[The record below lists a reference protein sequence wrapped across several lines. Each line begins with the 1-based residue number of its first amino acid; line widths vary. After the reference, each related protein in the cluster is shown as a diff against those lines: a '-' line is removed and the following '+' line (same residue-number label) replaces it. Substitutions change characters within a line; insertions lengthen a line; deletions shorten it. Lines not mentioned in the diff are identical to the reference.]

1 MPTLS
6 IHPTA
11 LRRGVSP
18 VTGPS
23 GTPPPTPRAARAG
36 TRRHLRASAAAIPG
50 FESTAWLVVTAGLAL
65 LVIAWAV
72 VVFNVPNVSYVLFD
86 PRTKTGLEVLRARS
100 VSSPRSC
107 LSCFPTRRCASS
119 FAGSRWDLYC
129 WDSAVSDL
137 AISIRCSCGRSVS
150 RKACM
155 GRFLF
160 AWRRRLPWR
169 SGLHSDATPALPT
182 WISGSRGRNG
192 PRGLARTRARGQPA
206 HPDDAGETL
215 TDRRVG
221 GTGPLPGLRPAHW
234 GLSLVPLV
242 LASIAAVG
250 ASPAMPT
257 RESVAGSRRRWCSLR
272 DSSSTLLWPSAYSP
286 AFTTSD
292 VLRLAFT
299 VVVTTGV
306 INELRNIAAER
317 TVLLAQERMYTRR
330 LEDLAVL
337 RADFTAM
344 VAHELASPLAGIRR
358 SAELIDPSVLPV
370 IQQRAIETIQSE
382 SKVLAALVDDV
393 QVSARAEREDF
404 AVRPRPVP
412 IADIVA
418 AAASY
423 GRSIGGDHS
432 IDVTIAASDKVLAD
446 PDRIGQVLLRNL
458 VSNAVKFSPDGTT
471 ISLCAVPIPH
481 GKVRFEVIDRGWGI
495 HPDDMS
501 RIFEK
506 FGRGRSLGE
515 DQAGPV
521 PGVGLGSISPAGSSA
536 SGSELNVAS
545 DPGRETR
552 FWFDLERIA

>member
-1 MPTLS
+1 M
-6 IHPTA
+6 
-11 LRRGVSP
+11 
-18 VTGPS
+18 
-23 GTPPPTPRAARAG
+23 
-36 TRRHLRASAAAIPG
+36 
-50 FESTAWLVVTAGLAL
+50 
-65 LVIAWAV
+65 
-72 VVFNVPNVSYVLFD
+72 
-86 PRTKTGLEVLRARS
+86 
-100 VSSPRSC
+100 
-107 LSCFPTRRCASS
+107 
-119 FAGSRWDLYC
+119 
-129 WDSAVSDL
+129 
-137 AISIRCSCGRSVS
+137 
-150 RKACM
+150 
-155 GRFLF
+155 
-160 AWRRRLPWR
+160 
-169 SGLHSDATPALPT
+169 
-182 WISGSRGRNG
+182 
-192 PRGLARTRARGQPA
+192 
-206 HPDDAGETL
+206 
-215 TDRRVG
+215 
-221 GTGPLPGLRPAHW
+221 
-234 GLSLVPLV
+234 
-242 LASIAAVG
+242 
-250 ASPAMPT
+250 
-257 RESVAGSRRRWCSLR
+257 
-272 DSSSTLLWPSAYSP
+272 LWPSAYSP

-299 VVVTTGV
+299 VVVTAGV

-446 PDRIGQVLLRNL
+446 PDRIGQVLRNL
-458 VSNAVKFSPDGTT
+458 VSNSVKFSPDGTT

-521 PGVGLGSISPAGSSA
+521 PGVGLGLYLSRRIVYA

-545 DPGRETR
+545 DPGGKPDSGSTWSALHERPSSPVDR
-552 FWFDLERIA
+552 RRSFQLPRAAGDPARPPARSGGRWASRIAGGSPAPAAIRRQGRYRGRRPRSGRWQRCGPDPRSLKTESRSPGAGADPGIRDEREHGRAIAAGASGIVSKTASTAEIAAAIRRLNAGVPLMAPAEARALMERGMAHQRKTEEERALLSRLSPREREVLAAVTDGLDNEAIAGRMSVGTETVRSHICSILRKLEVDSRLQAAVMAIRNGYGKDDLHNA